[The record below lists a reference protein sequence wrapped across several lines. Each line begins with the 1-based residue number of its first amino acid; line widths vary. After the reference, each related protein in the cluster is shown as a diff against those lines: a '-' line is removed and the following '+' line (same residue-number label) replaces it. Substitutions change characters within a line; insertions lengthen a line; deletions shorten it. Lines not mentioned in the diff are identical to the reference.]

1 MRIPY
6 QLSQKNE
13 DNFYNFLNESGIL
26 SRTHMSKDWADS
38 KPCRCVL
45 MRRGS
50 QCRANI

>member
-26 SRTHMSKDWADS
+26 SRAHMSKDWADS